1 MIKRIRHKG
10 LERFYRDADTRG
22 INAQHAAKLRVL
34 LTALDTATG
43 PDQMSMLPG
52 ARLHAL
58 RGDRTGQWAANGGVC
73 VSGNWRL
80 VFEFDG
86 EDATN
91 IDLVDYH

>member
-1 MIKRIRHKG
+1 MIRRIRHKG
-10 LERFYRDADTRG
+10 LERFFRNGDVSG
-22 INAQHAAKLRVL
+22 IDVRRAARLRILLSALHA
-34 LTALDTATG
+34 ATG
-43 PDQMSMLPG
+43 PEQMNLLPG
-52 ARLHAL
+52 ARLHPL
-58 RGDRTGQWAANGGVC
+58 KGERKGQWAMS